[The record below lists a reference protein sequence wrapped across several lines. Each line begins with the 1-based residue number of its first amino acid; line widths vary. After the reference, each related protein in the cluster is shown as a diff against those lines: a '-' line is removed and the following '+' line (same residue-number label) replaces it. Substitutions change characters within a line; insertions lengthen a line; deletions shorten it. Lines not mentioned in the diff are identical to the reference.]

1 MVLKKDFVLTLLKS
15 IDGTINAAGFSLS
28 SPKNPGEDGSD
39 LDSDLVFCGEIG
51 EVTLTEEDNILNV
64 KCKTNDTEYQTVSQ
78 ILIEY
83 EKEEWNA
90 KDTKSV
96 ANEVAE
102 CISQFF
108 GTPLIYDTAESK
120 GKSDKS
126 PKNKN
131 EETQDSLVSKKK
143 SINKDSV
150 VTYEPVNLANRIENI
165 YSDLKGKID
174 ENIEKYEMFLPEEY
188 FNEYANKYIIE
199 TIRNEDRQTMKK
211 IFNAFNTFYDDG
223 SNDVQSLI
231 AVSILGVNFAK
242 EEELLNKSESYIDDD
257 LYDVVKTIVVYLNSS
272 SGKRKL
278 NKLENPVPY
287 KSRRIR
293 KK

>member
-15 IDGTINAAGFSLS
+15 IDGTIQAAGLSLT
-28 SPKNPGEDGSD
+28 SPKNPGED
-39 LDSDLVFCGEIG
+39 DSDLVFCGEIG
-51 EVTLTEEDNILNV
+51 EVTLTEEGNILNV
-64 KCKTNDTEYQTVSQ
+64 NCKTDDTEYQTVSQ
-78 ILIEY
+78 ILIEC
-83 EKEEWNA
+83 EKDEWNA

-108 GTPLIYDTAESK
+108 GTPLVYDTAESK
-120 GKSDKS
+120 NKNDKS
-126 PKNKN
+126 SKG
-131 EETQDSLVSKKK
+131 QDEGAQTTAISKKK
-143 SINKDSV
+143 SVNKDSV

-188 FNEYANKYIIE
+188 FSEYANKYIIE

-211 IFNAFNTFYDDG
+211 IFNAFNIFYDDG

-242 EEELLNKSESYIDDD
+242 EEELLSKSESYMDDD
-257 LYDVVKTIVVYLNSS
+257 LYNVVKTIVTYLNTS
-272 SGKRKL
+272 SGKKKL
-278 NKLENPVPY
+278 KKFENPEPY
-287 KSRRIR
+287 KSRRIL